1 MQALQLGSCDCLRK
15 LVPVTEATLPDASLL
30 TLVRGPFPWFK
41 ALRRKDCLW
50 QETTSINAV
59 QLLHKYKYHDIAML
73 YLLFHVFPAKTCELF
88 VHEEHP
94 APAVRC
100 LTQAEDQTLTH
111 THTHTFASADTSLN
125 HSNHQ
130 CLWTLNTGSCTQE
143 PMPSTN

>member
-1 MQALQLGSCDCLRK
+1 MLKKKKSTSAVSCLHPETKNKLETQALQLGSCDCLRK

-59 QLLHKYKYHDIAML
+59 QLLHKYKYHYIAML

-94 APAVRC
+94 APSVRC
-100 LTQAEDQTLTH
+100 LLQAEDQTLTH
-111 THTHTFASADTSLN
+111 THLRI
-125 HSNHQ
+125 
-130 CLWTLNTGSCTQE
+130 C
-143 PMPSTN
+143 